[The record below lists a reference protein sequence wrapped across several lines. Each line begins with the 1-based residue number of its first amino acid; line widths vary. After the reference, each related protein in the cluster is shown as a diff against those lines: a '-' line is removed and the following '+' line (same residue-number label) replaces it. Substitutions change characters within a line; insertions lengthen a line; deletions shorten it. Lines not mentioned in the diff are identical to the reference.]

1 GDSKEFGEEEEDDDE
16 GDGYANEEE
25 SQVGVLDHSWPAPE
39 VFSGQKLQSDCNAAG
54 KRESVQL
61 GP

>member
-25 SQVGVLDHSWPAPE
+25 SQVGVTTIITLGQPLK
-39 VFSGQKLQSDCNAAG
+39 FSQDKNSNLTAML
-54 KRESVQL
+54 L
-61 GP
+61 GNVSLFN